1 MALFH
6 FSLFFHC
13 VYVHILFTHSYDN
26 GHLGAFHI
34 LAIVNSAAMDN
45 VVHISFQISV
55 FWNEPRNRNA
65 ESCGSCILGFLRN
78 LCAVLHSGYTI
89 LHSHKKEYK
98 SSLFSTSSLT
108 FIIWTL
114 FNGGH
119 SNWFGI
125 IPHCSFDLH
134 LSVNYQSCASLTS
147 VCLLWK
153 KCLLE
158 SSAHFLDWI
167 LIFFIVLVCSCTK
180 TVGAF

>member
-134 LSVNYQSCASLTS
+134 LSVNYQSWASLHVPLWHLCVFFGKS
-147 VCLLWK
+147 VYWSLLPI
-153 KCLLE
+153 
-158 SSAHFLDWI
+158 FWI
-167 LIFFIVLVCSCTK
+167 GF
-180 TVGAF
+180 